1 MAMVEK
7 IVHVTASGRLHL
19 GFLDLHGGLGRRFG
33 GVGIALDT
41 IRTQVECAPS
51 AICTAEG
58 PDSERACQYA
68 QRLLD
73 AFGTSGAVRIRL
85 HEAIPRHAG
94 LGSGTQLALAVGA
107 ALRHL
112 FEWDVG
118 LYEIA
123 ALLGRGTRSGIGV
136 GTFEQGGFLVDGGRG
151 DGTQLPKI
159 IARHPFP
166 EHWRIVLFLGRHGE
180 EGLSGEI
187 ERTAFNELPDFPATE
202 AAHLCRLTLMRIL
215 PALLESDFP
224 EFSRGIGELQWR
236 VGDHFAPAQ
245 GGRFTHP
252 TIARL
257 LKKSAQLGFE
267 GLGQSSWGPTGFV
280 LADSETQ
287 AHALLRKLQPVG
299 PDVTAHIV
307 RASGH
312 GHRLTS
318 DGVAEAAV
326 LQRQAS

>member
-1 MAMVEK
+1 MVEK

-41 IRTQVECAPS
+41 IQTQLECVPS
-51 AICTAEG
+51 ATCTAEG
-58 PDSERACQYA
+58 PDSERALQYA

-73 AFGTSGAVRIRL
+73 AFGTSGGVRIRL

-94 LGSGTQLALAVGA
+94 LGSGTQLALAVGT
-107 ALRHL
+107 ALRRL
-112 FEWDVG
+112 FAWDAG
-118 LYEIA
+118 LHEIA
-123 ALLGRGTRSGIGV
+123 ALLGRGARSGIGI
-136 GTFEQGGFLVDGGRG
+136 GAFEQGGFLIDGGRS
-151 DGTQLPKI
+151 DGTQLPQI

-166 EHWRIVLFLGRHGE
+166 EHWRIVLLLGQHGE
-180 EGLSGEI
+180 EGLSGAV
-187 ERTAFNELPDFPATE
+187 ERTAFGKLPEFPEKE

-224 EFSRGIGELQWR
+224 EFSRGIGELQR
-236 VGDHFAPAQ
+236 QVGDHFAPAQ

-252 TIARL
+252 AIARL
-257 LKKSAQLGFE
+257 LQKAAQLGFE

-287 AHALLRKLQPVG
+287 AHALLRKLQPME

-312 GHRLTS
+312 GHRLTF
-318 DGVAEAAV
+318 GAAAETAIP
-326 LQRQAS
+326 QRQAS